1 MIKAV
6 IMDIDG
12 TLLDSMPIWEDLGK
26 RYLASLGIQAN
37 AHLNTI
43 LFPMSFDEATH
54 YLKEHYHLKQTEKEI
69 KAGLINELE
78 AFYLHQVQLK
88 SGTRDF
94 LKLIS
99 QYHIPIIIATTGH
112 LQLIKKA
119 LERLHVWHYFQKAYA
134 CASKRTADIYLNIAH
149 DLHLNNQDI
158 LVVED
163 TYIAIRSA
171 KNATFLVAH
180 IYDEASW
187 KDNNAIKAIVDF
199 DATNFYE
206 LINQLKEGNIL

>member
-1 MIKAV
+1 M
-6 IMDIDG
+6 
-12 TLLDSMPIWEDLGK
+12 
-26 RYLASLGIQAN
+26 
-37 AHLNTI
+37 
-43 LFPMSFDEATH
+43 
-54 YLKEHYHLKQTEKEI
+54 
-69 KAGLINELE
+69 
-78 AFYLHQVQLK
+78 QLK
-88 SGTRDF
+88 SGARDF

-112 LQLIKKA
+112 IQLIKKA

-163 TYIAIRSA
+163 TFIAIRSA

-199 DATNFYE
+199 DAINFYE